1 MKTLKQKLKHI
12 PSPIREMI
20 VENINSERP
29 QHLSHCLD
37 NHDNILPSFDWE
49 HSIHIPD
56 ALFWDGINE
65 EILLIK

>member
-20 VENINSERP
+20 VENIEYSKWKIDD
-29 QHLSHCLD
+29 SD
-37 NHDNILPSFDWE
+37 NGIKYAFAW
-49 HSIHIPD
+49 HSSKHIRDYTFWVGIH
-56 ALFWDGINE
+56 E